1 MPRDSQYVEQVV
13 PFEDEG
19 MRLDSFVGSFKEL
32 DSRTQAIKLIEDGLV
47 LVDGKLSTKSHRVRV
62 GETISVEILP
72 TADTA
77 LMPEYIP
84 LDIRYEDSH
93 LMVIS
98 KQADLVVHPAEGNW
112 TGTLVHGLLH
122 HSPTLGSLQ
131 GEERPGIVHRLD
143 KDTTGLM
150 MVAKSDAAQIKLQE
164 DIKYKNVDRRYLA
177 LVHGWIGPETG
188 LIDAPIARDVNQ
200 RLKMC
205 VSDRSGSKQA
215 VTSFT
220 VLERFDAG
228 RFDEGYTLIECKL
241 STGRTHQIR
250 VHMDYIRHPIVGDQT
265 YGSRKEQASRGLN
278 RQFLHSY
285 SLKFNHPITDE
296 PLDFLE
302 PLPDDLSELYQE
314 IKPYSVGRTEQG
326 ERIVSQLECI
336 ERQREERTDSWQ

>member
-1 MPRDSQYVEQVV
+1 MPRDSKHIERSVSQQE
-13 PFEDEG
+13 EG
-19 MRLDSFVGSFKEL
+19 MRLDSFVGSFDEL
-32 DSRTQAIKLIEDGLV
+32 DSRAQAIKLIEDGLV
-47 LVDGKLSTKSHRVRV
+47 LVDGELSGKSHRIRA
-62 GETISVEILP
+62 GECISVEILP
-72 TADTA
+72 EADTT
-77 LMPEYIP
+77 LVPEHIP
-84 LDIRYEDSH
+84 LNIRYEDGH

-112 TGTLVHGLLH
+112 TGTLVHGLLF
-122 HSPTLGSLQ
+122 HSPSLGSLQ
-131 GEERPGIVHRLD
+131 GEDRPGIVHRLD

-188 LIDAPIARDVNQ
+188 LIDAPIARDINQ

-265 YGSRKEQASRGLN
+265 YGSRNERASRGLY

-285 SLKFNHPITDE
+285 SLKFNHPITNE
-296 PLDFLE
+296 ALEFLE
-302 PLPDDLSELYQE
+302 PLPDDLAEIYQE

-336 ERQREERTDSWQ
+336 ERLREERTDKWQ